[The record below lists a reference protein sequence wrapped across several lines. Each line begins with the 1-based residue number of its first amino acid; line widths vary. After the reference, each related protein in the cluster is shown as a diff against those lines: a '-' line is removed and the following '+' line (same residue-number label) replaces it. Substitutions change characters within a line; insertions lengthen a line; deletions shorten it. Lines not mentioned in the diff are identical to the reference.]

1 MKAKANYRALITLPL
16 AVMLLA
22 LTGCA
27 TSVQELVK
35 SPVVELRA
43 VQVMGL
49 GFNSQTFLLSFD
61 ISNPNSYALPVR
73 SVSYALKLDG
83 QRFASGQ
90 TPSKFSVPANGGS
103 QFAISVDLD
112 LLSTAPKLLS
122 IVRQS
127 TRDDVGYELDGR
139 LAVDIP
145 LAPTV
150 SYRTTGTIRLSPGVL

>member
-1 MKAKANYRALITLPL
+1 MIKASHRSLTFALSF
-16 AVMLLA
+16 VLLA

-27 TSVQELVK
+27 TTMQELVR

-61 ISNPNSYALPVR
+61 ISNPNGFTLPVR

-83 QRFASGQ
+83 QRFASGE
-90 TPSKFSVPANGGS
+90 TPSKFSVPANGDA

-112 LLSTAPKLLS
+112 LLNTAPKLLS
-122 IVRQS
+122 IVRHS
-127 TRDDVGYELDGR
+127 TREDVSYELDGR
-139 LAVDIP
+139 LAVDMP
-145 LAPTV
+145 LAPAV
-150 SYRTTGTIRLSPGVL
+150 SYRTTGSIRLSPGTL